1 MHDDHSI
8 KATKTSLSQTPIW
21 FFRDGK
27 FEGKQVNVKIK
38 PLNWEQNRSHLIK
51 DHLLQEA
58 HNTRQLKYLHRS
70 GISFLLGLGEEPV
83 QHHLITGYERLGNLL
98 MLAKERNT
106 YCMMHT
112 GTAEDR
118 PSLGNSSIMVGY
130 NHDHKSSSMDSLL
143 QLYRRLFNEGKKLN
157 TLKVG
162 RLNN

>member
-1 MHDDHSI
+1 M
-8 KATKTSLSQTPIW
+8 
-21 FFRDGK
+21 
-27 FEGKQVNVKIK
+27 QVNVKIK
-38 PLNWEQNRSHLIK
+38 PLNWEQNPLHLIS
-51 DHLLQEA
+51 DHLVQEA
-58 HNTRQLKYLHRS
+58 HNRQQLKCLHLS

-118 PSLGNSSIMVGY
+118 QSLGNSSIMVGY
-130 NHDHKSSSMDSLL
+130 NHDHKSSSMDYLL

-157 TLKVG
+157 TTSKSIK
-162 RLNN
+162 